1 MVFNGPIVSNGE
13 ETLIDYND
21 TMTIVWAVAICCLV
35 ALSVPYLFLLGC
47 TNSECLTDKMNFIF
61 LQIAEVSIGVLGT
74 TSNKLAFMGG
84 SRLQTYIGFA
94 LTITSGLLLVYSTIL
109 RSTTIISQ
117 ATFIPINLCLN
128 IIFNGLT
135 GIFFWSDNIR
145 NMNGYITVYVQ
156 LLLAVY
162 LVSPYNSVVEESDL
176 LLEGGLRHT
185 LANKSILIRK
195 NATANKLY
203 HDRDTRISL
212 LEQDAMKQNDV
223 MVMPP
228 KASFLPRSSVAFE
241 KKKVHFQVLRLS
253 TVMEEQ
259 EENLRD
265 DESFSEASSFSA

>member
-1 MVFNGPIVSNGE
+1 
-13 ETLIDYND
+13 
-21 TMTIVWAVAICCLV
+21 
-35 ALSVPYLFLLGC
+35 
-47 TNSECLTDKMNFIF
+47 MNFIF

-109 RSTTIISQ
+109 RSTVIISQ

-203 HDRDTRISL
+203 HDRDARISL
-212 LEQDAMKQNDV
+212 LEHDAMKQNDI

-253 TVMEEQ
+253 TVKEEPG
-259 EENLRD
+259 EDWRD
-265 DESFSEASSFSA
+265 DDSFSEQSGFSA